1 MQETQVRTLGQEDTP
16 ETGVATA
23 THADVVAWELPQT
36 EEPGELQDSAINT
49 HFQPCVEQ
57 SVTHRM
63 YSKTCWLN
71 EELLLLKCKVT
82 SNSHTL
88 YKQDIYLEAKLGQC
102 CCRDFEGA
110 YRQPRGFGWE
120 TEKENLT
127 GNEGCDVQLEVWT

>member
-1 MQETQVRTLGQEDTP
+1 MYNCQFTSLSLSDCKLLDIRDRQLSFSASLVAQMVKNLPTMQETQVRTLGQEDTP

-63 YSKTCWLN
+63 YSKTC
-71 EELLLLKCKVT
+71 
-82 SNSHTL
+82 
-88 YKQDIYLEAKLGQC
+88 
-102 CCRDFEGA
+102 
-110 YRQPRGFGWE
+110 
-120 TEKENLT
+120 
-127 GNEGCDVQLEVWT
+127 